1 MVLWVKGLV
10 AKSESPESI
19 VPEEKLFQ
27 KLSSDFHRCV
37 TVLPSPTHKI
47 KNIYKAKVCG
57 RVYQC
62 VCVCVETAID

>member
-27 KLSSDFHRCV
+27 KLSSDFYSCV

-47 KNIYKAKVCG
+47 QNIYKD
-57 RVYQC
+57 VYDVNMEQT
-62 VCVCVETAID
+62 VMV